1 LVIFMAFSFR
11 RVLVSAALVATFAA
25 SAPLAQTQT
34 TTGQAPATPATATG
48 QTTKTAQNS
57 YDPNEMVCKRIEETG
72 TRLGGEKVCMTRFEW
87 DEKSR
92 EARDQLDFSDR
103 QTDQRGWG
111 H

>member
-1 LVIFMAFSFR
+1 MFMAFSFR
-11 RVLVSAALVATFAA
+11 RALVSAALVATFAA
-25 SAPLAQTQT
+25 SASLAQTQAT
-34 TTGQAPATPATATG
+34 TTGPAPAVAPAAG
-48 QTTKTAQNS
+48 QTTKTATNS

-92 EARDQLDFSDR
+92 EARDQLDFSVR

>member
-1 LVIFMAFSFR
+1 MALSLR
-11 RVLVSAALVATFAA
+11 RALVSAAVFATFAA
-25 SAPLAQTQT
+25 SAFAQT
-34 TTGQAPATPATATG
+34 TTTGPAPAVAPAAG
-48 QTTKTAQNS
+48 QTTKTAQNG